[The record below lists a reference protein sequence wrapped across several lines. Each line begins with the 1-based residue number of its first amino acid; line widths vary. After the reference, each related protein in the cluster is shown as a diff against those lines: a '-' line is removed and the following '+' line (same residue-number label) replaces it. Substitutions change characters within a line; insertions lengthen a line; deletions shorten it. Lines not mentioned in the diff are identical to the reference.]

1 MQLYATNYE
10 VAELADSLSGLT
22 GPARAGTLVQLAW
35 HLRQRD
41 IHRAAG
47 LIKEAESHAVHAG
60 PSLQIWLLLAR
71 VECALHSA
79 QLDHAEKLA
88 VQAAEQALDDVTRG
102 DAAHARA
109 RICEARGERENE
121 LAHRRRA
128 IELHRLCGD
137 PERYA
142 HARTALLL
150 SSGFGDPGALA
161 KELAAIQAEFSEP
174 STALSAH
181 LSFVQGIVA
190 FQRGTFLEAVPFLA
204 KAYAECDTAGLIEQS
219 LRAGLGL
226 ASAYSNLG
234 DREACCNLCES
245 LLARTRMLGW
255 PRMISHALANLARQ
269 LADAGEPERAVEML
283 REARELIADQARSR
297 GYAIATYYLGDAL
310 LALGRHEEAL
320 KHLEHSERLMRDL
333 GAKPEVACLQ
343 AVEAQ
348 ALSRLGRPEAALV
361 CAQSALAIAREIKS
375 RLWEVEALRSLAEI
389 HTVHV
394 IPASS
399 SADARALPIQFLNEA
414 LQVVEA
420 IGGHHEKSQL
430 YAEIARAHEANGD
443 TAAALKAERTARAE
457 QTAEAHKRA
466 DNIALLAQVRY
477 QTEQQ
482 RLEAQHQRN
491 LLEAEEARAS
501 ALETSLET
509 LAHLG
514 HIGQQITARHDVE
527 SILAALQ
534 KHVGNMADVH
544 FIGVS
549 LLDKHGNTLLRQA
562 LEDGRTIPQKQIA
575 LGDPDAVAAR
585 CARERREILVELEE
599 GQSSPA
605 HIPGTKPTVTSWFG
619 PLIAQDKLLGVL
631 TIQSL
636 KVFAYGERELLV
648 FRTLSAYAA
657 VALANAQ
664 VYRELEAANAKL
676 RLAEAELRALAT
688 TDSLTGIPNRRS
700 FLASA
705 EAELE
710 RSRRTGKLPALILG
724 DLDRFKN
731 INDTLGHPAG
741 DMVLT
746 AVAVLLATLKR
757 NIDTVGRM
765 GGEEF
770 ALLLPE
776 SDLEAALVAA
786 ERLRQAIEGAP
797 LMWEGRHVP
806 VTMSFGCAVLPRSD
820 NIDTGPAEMLFEELF
835 KIADEALYEAKHQG
849 RNRTVGRSAS

>member
-1 MQLYATNYE
+1 MQLYATNDE
-10 VAELADSLSGLT
+10 VAQLADALAGLT

-41 IHRAAG
+41 IHRSAL
-47 LIKEAESHAVHAG
+47 LIKEAESQAVGAG

-88 VQAAEQALDDVTRG
+88 AQAAEQALDDTTRG
-102 DAAHARA
+102 DATHARA
-109 RICEARGERENE
+109 RVCEARGQREME
-121 LAHRRRA
+121 LAHRRRV
-128 IELHRLCGD
+128 IELHRACGD

-150 SSGFGDPGALA
+150 SSGFGDPGTLTD
-161 KELAAIQAEFSEP
+161 ELAAIRAEFPAP
-174 STALSAH
+174 SPALSAH
-181 LSFVQGIVA
+181 LGFVQGIVA
-190 FQRGTFLEAVPFLA
+190 FQRGAFLEAVPHLS
-204 KAYAECDTAGLIEQS
+204 KAYVECDAAGLIEQS

-269 LADAGEPERAVEML
+269 LADAGEADRAVEML
-283 REARELIADQARSR
+283 HEARELIADQPRSR
-297 GYAIATYYLGDAL
+297 GYAIASYYLGDAL
-310 LALGRHEEAL
+310 LSVGRNEEAL
-320 KHLEHSERLMRDL
+320 KHLEHAESLMRDL
-333 GAKPEVACLQ
+333 GAKPEIACLQ

-348 ALSRLGRPEAALV
+348 ALSRLGKPEAALA
-361 CAQSALAIAREIKS
+361 CARSALNIARENKS

-389 HTVHV
+389 HTVHA
-394 IPASS
+394 IPASN
-399 SADARALPIQFLNEA
+399 DGETTLPIQFLDEA
-414 LQVVEA
+414 LKVVEA

-443 TAAALKAERTARAE
+443 VAAALKAERAARIE

-514 HIGQQITARHDVE
+514 HIGQQITARHDVD
-527 SILAALQ
+527 SILLALQ
-534 KHVGNMADVH
+534 RHVGNMADVH

-562 LEDGRTIPQKQIA
+562 LENGQPIPQKQIA

-585 CARERREILVELEE
+585 CARERREILVELEK

-636 KVFAYGERELLV
+636 KEFAYGERELLV

-664 VYRELEAANAKL
+664 VYRDLEAANTKL

-724 DLDRFKN
+724 DLDRFKS

-776 SDLEAALVAA
+776 ADLDAAQAAA

-806 VTMSFGCAVLPRSD
+806 VTMSFGCAVLKPGD
-820 NIDTGPAEMLFEELF
+820 GIDAGPAEMLFEELF
-835 KIADEALYEAKHQG
+835 KVADEALYEAKHLG
-849 RNRTVGRSAS
+849 RNRTVARSPS

>member
-1 MQLYATNYE
+1 MQLYATNDE
-10 VAELADSLSGLT
+10 VAQLEESLAGLI

-41 IHRAAG
+41 IHRSAT
-47 LIKEAESHAVHAG
+47 LVKEAESQAVNAG
-60 PSLQIWLLLAR
+60 PSLQIWLLLTR

-79 QLDHAEKLA
+79 QLDHADKLA
-88 VQAAEQALDDVTRG
+88 IQASEQALDDAARG
-102 DAAHARA
+102 DAAHAKA

-121 LAHRRRA
+121 LAHRRRV
-128 IELHRLCGD
+128 IECHRASGD
-137 PERYA
+137 AERYG

-150 SSGFGDPGALA
+150 SSGFGDPAMLA
-161 KELAAIQAEFSEP
+161 NELTLIRDEFEQP
-174 STALSAH
+174 SLALSAH
-181 LSFVQGIVA
+181 LGFVQGIAA
-190 FQRGTFLEAVPFLA
+190 FQRGAFIDAVPFLS
-204 KAYAECDTAGLIEQS
+204 KAYAECDAAGLIEQS

-269 LADAGEPERAVEML
+269 LADSGEADRAAEML
-283 REARELIADQARSR
+283 QEARELIADQPRSR

-310 LALGRHEEAL
+310 LALGRNEEAL
-320 KHLEHSERLMRDL
+320 NHLEHAERLMRDL

-348 ALSRLGRPEAALV
+348 ALSRLGRPESALER
-361 CAQSALAIAREIKS
+361 AQSALVIARENRS

-389 HTVHV
+389 HTTHR
-394 IPASS
+394 IATPDGAGTE
-399 SADARALPIQFLNEA
+399 ALPIRFLDEA
-414 LQVVEA
+414 LGVVEA

-430 YAEIARAHEANGD
+430 YAEIALAHEANGD
-443 TAAALKAERTARAE
+443 IAAALKAERVARAE
-457 QTAEAHKRA
+457 QTAEVHKRA
-466 DNIALLAQVRY
+466 ANIALLAQVRY

-491 LLEAEEARAS
+491 LLVAEAARAG

-514 HIGQQITARHDVE
+514 HIGQQITARHDLD
-527 SILAALQ
+527 SILDALQ
-534 KHVGNMADVH
+534 RHVGNMADVH

-549 LLDKHGNTLLRQA
+549 LLDKSGNALLRHA
-562 LEDGRTIPQKQIA
+562 LEDGRAVPQKQIA
-575 LGDPDAVAAR
+575 LSDPDAVAAR
-585 CARERREILVELEE
+585 CARERQEVLIELEK
-599 GQSSPA
+599 GQPSPA
-605 HIPGTKPTVTSWFG
+605 HIPGSQPTVTSWFG
-619 PLIAQDKLLGVL
+619 PLIAQEKLLGVL

-636 KVFAYGERELLV
+636 QVRAYGERELLV

-776 SDLEAALVAA
+776 SDLDAALAAA

-797 LMWEGRHVP
+797 LMWEGRHVQ
-806 VTMSFGCAVLPRSD
+806 VTMSFGCAVLPQGNTGD
-820 NIDTGPAEMLFEELF
+820 IGPAEMLFEELF
-835 KIADEALYEAKHQG
+835 KLADEALYEAKHLG
-849 RNRTVGRSAS
+849 RNRTMVRPPR